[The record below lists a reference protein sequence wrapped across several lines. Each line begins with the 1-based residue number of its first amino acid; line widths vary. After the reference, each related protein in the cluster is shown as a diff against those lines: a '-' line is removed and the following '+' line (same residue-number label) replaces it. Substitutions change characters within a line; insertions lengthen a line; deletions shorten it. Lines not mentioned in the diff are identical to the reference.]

1 MQISYIQTATQK
13 TDVVRPRLLF
23 FPRPFDSLSMVCGC
37 RPYTCGVQRN
47 HLLSLD
53 TAGQFRMGGK
63 GTVACSKRKKWK
75 PPVISAMS
83 SSLLSVH
90 RRSCYR
96 HLHSFPILQ
105 YILSTARAIGKAEG
119 GHVVLSSTPRHPRR
133 WWRRLLQS
141 PFVGLRCS
149 STRLVVVSTVGKGMH
164 NLFPSKLPRYVCYSC

>member
-1 MQISYIQTATQK
+1 
-13 TDVVRPRLLF
+13 
-23 FPRPFDSLSMVCGC
+23 
-37 RPYTCGVQRN
+37 
-47 HLLSLD
+47 
-53 TAGQFRMGGK
+53 MGGK

-96 HLHSFPILQ
+96 HLHSLPILQ

-149 STRLVVVSTVGKGMH
+149 STRLVVVSTVGKAS
-164 NLFPSKLPRYVCYSC
+164 NKATFPAALKNSR